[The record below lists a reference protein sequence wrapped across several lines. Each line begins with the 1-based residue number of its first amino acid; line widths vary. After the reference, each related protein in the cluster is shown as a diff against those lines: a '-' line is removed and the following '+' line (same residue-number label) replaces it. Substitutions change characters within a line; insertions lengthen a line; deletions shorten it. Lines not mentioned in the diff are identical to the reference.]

1 MIFHK
6 MNLKA
11 KNKKVISLNLELEDD
26 FDTAKCMLFKYMRSI
41 GLLMDEVALD
51 NQSEADK

>member
-1 MIFHK
+1 